1 MKIRALGMAVAF
13 TSIAFLGY
21 FSWSFSTFFDSPN
34 HFLWA
39 LISLCVM
46 VDARSAAAAAAAV

>member
-13 TSIAFLGY
+13 TSIAILGY
-21 FSWSFSTFFDSPN
+21 FSWSFSTIVDSPN
-34 HFLWA
+34 HFLWT

-46 VDARSAAAAAAAV
+46 VDARSAAAAAAV